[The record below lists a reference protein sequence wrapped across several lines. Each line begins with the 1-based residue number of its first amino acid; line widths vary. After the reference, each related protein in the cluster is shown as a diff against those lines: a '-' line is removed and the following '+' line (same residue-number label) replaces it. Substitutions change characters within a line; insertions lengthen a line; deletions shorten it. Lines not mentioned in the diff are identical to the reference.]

1 MTLSAQYQK
10 ISYLEALRDLLSA
23 LYGVDDEKS
32 DKYKDLKNRL
42 DGFVHAG
49 LHIRLV
55 TKSELQ
61 EVVDSEHLAAFG
73 MTRKQ
78 RSVAKKLSGNVPK
91 SDWSAY
97 DTPAIGRK

>member
-1 MTLSAQYQK
+1 MTLNAEYQK

-32 DKYKDLKNRL
+32 DKYKEHKNRL

-61 EVVDSEHLAAFG
+61 EVVESEHLAAFG
-73 MTRKQ
+73 ITRKQ
-78 RSVAKKLSGNVPK
+78 RSVDKKLSVNVPE

-97 DTPAIGRK
+97 DAPAIGRK

>member
-10 ISYLEALRDLLSA
+10 ISYLEALRDLLSE
-23 LYGVDDEKS
+23 LYSVDDEKS
-32 DKYKDLKNRL
+32 DKYKDHKNRL

-61 EVVDSEHLAAFG
+61 EVIESEHLAAFG

-78 RSVAKKLSGNVPK
+78 RSVDKKLSDNAPEP
-91 SDWSAY
+91 DWSQY
-97 DTPAIGRK
+97 DTPAIGRR